1 MSDFLIEH
9 TPSAYQYPLL
19 IKHLLHA
26 PMTQSADQEIVYR
39 DLSRYTYRELR
50 ERIGR
55 LASGLTSKGVR
66 RGDVVGVL
74 DWDSHRYLESYFAIP
89 MLGATLQTVNIRL
102 SPEQVLFTLN
112 HARPRLLLVNVE
124 FFRCSNSC
132 KGSLNLSKAS
142 F

>member
-9 TPSAYQYPLL
+9 TPSAYKYPLL

-39 DLSRYTYRELR
+39 DLSRYTYRDLR

-66 RGDVVGVL
+66 RGDEIGRAHV
-74 DWDSHRYLESYFAIP
+74 
-89 MLGATLQTVNIRL
+89 
-102 SPEQVLFTLN
+102 
-112 HARPRLLLVNVE
+112 
-124 FFRCSNSC
+124 
-132 KGSLNLSKAS
+132 
-142 F
+142 